1 MSILGG
7 GIFKGMAVTLRN
19 FVGSY
24 INKKERLT
32 TNDYSW
38 RPDGD
43 LPQGK
48 VVWTQD
54 SLADLQG
61 RLVHLRFTL
70 RNGSFY
76 SYWIEE

>member
-24 INKKERLT
+24 FYRDRLV

-38 RPDGD
+38 RPED
-43 LPQGK
+43 
-48 VVWTQD
+48 
-54 SLADLQG
+54 
-61 RLVHLRFTL
+61 
-70 RNGSFY
+70 
-76 SYWIEE
+76 